1 MDNMKQ
7 EMMEQ
12 RRGDEANLSLGGTIN
27 NITP

>member
-1 MDNMKQ
+1 MKQ